1 MSIGREPMRPI
12 LLAGLFAAAVSIA
25 SPAGADEPLTAG
37 LKPGQRPMPYAFVLA
52 TGPQRGQSFCYICDT
67 ADKPAAIVF
76 ARRLSDPLGKLTAKL
91 DQAVA
96 DARVPEFR
104 AWLTLLTAGP
114 QPATESKLAE
124 WGRQHALGHTPL
136 GVFED
141 ETGPPAY
148 RLSRRAEV
156 TVLLFVKQKVVASF
170 AFQSGELTDERIAEV
185 VKALD
190 QLKQ

>member
-1 MSIGREPMRPI
+1 MTHR
-12 LLAGLFAAAVSIA
+12 LLALAATLFAVATAA
-25 SPAGADEPLTAG
+25 ADEPAPPAG

-52 TGPQRGQSFCYICDT
+52 TGPQRGQAFCYICDT

-91 DQAVA
+91 DQAAA
-96 DARVPEFR
+96 DAAVPEFR

-114 QPATESKLAE
+114 QPATESKLVE
-124 WGRQHALGHTPL
+124 WGRRHALGHTPL

-156 TVLLFVKQKVVASF
+156 TVLLFVKQKVVAAF
-170 AFQSGELTDERIAEV
+170 AFRAGELTDERIAEV
-185 VKALD
+185 VKALG